1 MKKSIEDFVFYMTDV
16 KKMSLSTVQSYQ
28 RDLNKMRTFME
39 SIGIDA
45 VDKVTVTNINAYILK
60 LEKDGMSA
68 ATISR
73 NIAAM
78 RSFFR
83 FLLQN
88 KQIDYEPVEFLKA
101 PPVEKKLPSVLS
113 IEEVERILNQP
124 DESTLKGIRDK
135 AMLELL
141 YATGI
146 RVSEIVL
153 LKASDLS
160 MEMDYVIC
168 RNQVSYKDRVI
179 PFGKSAKRALSHYFS
194 SCRDMMVKDKDSDI
208 LFVNCKGKPM
218 SRQGFWKI
226 IKEYGEKAGITSEI
240 NPIIIRHSFATHMVS
255 NGADLKS
262 IQEMMGLS
270 DISSAR
276 IYEDVK
282 RQRLRTVY
290 DKTHPR
296 N

>member
-1 MKKSIEDFVFYMTDV
+1 MKKSIEDFVFYISDV

-28 RDLNKMRTFME
+28 RDLNKMMIFLE
-39 SIGIDA
+39 SVGIDS

-73 NIAAM
+73 NIASM

-83 FLLQN
+83 FLLQR
-88 KQIDYEPVEFLKA
+88 KQIDYEPVEFLKS
-101 PPVEKKLPSVLS
+101 PPVEKKLPAVLS
-113 IEEVERILNQP
+113 VEEVDRILEQP
-124 DESTLKGIRDK
+124 DDTTLKGIRDK

-146 RVSEIVL
+146 RVSEMVL
-153 LKASDLS
+153 LKVSDLN
-160 MEMDYVIC
+160 MQMDYVIC
-168 RNQVSYKDRVI
+168 HNQAKYKDRAV
-179 PFGKSAKRALSHYFS
+179 PFGKKAKKALLKYFS
-194 SCRDMMVKDKDSDI
+194 ECRDKMVKEQDNDI

-226 IKEYGEKAGITSEI
+226 IKEYGFKAGITCEI
-240 NPIIIRHSFATHMVS
+240 NPLLIRHSFAAHMVS
-255 NGADLKS
+255 NGADLRS

-282 RQRLRTVY
+282 RQRIRTVY